1 MPRAINQG
9 HVALVARMAR
19 AIRRRRTELGL
30 ALGFTL
36 AQAVA
41 VHALGFNPGTD
52 LILLASVLAW
62 RTPATR
68 ERISSALLGAARARR
83 WEDALTAVMPTNPA
97 RVGTVERGPFGESAW
112 VRLGAG
118 WSPTHLEAR
127 AEILASFLDVAAVR
141 IRRHPTHAGWVCVRA
156 MASDPLARPT
166 LPWPWAAAARTDLW
180 KPVPLGVDEDGA
192 AVSITLVGHN
202 LLLGG
207 EPGAGKSGALSLLVA
222 AAALDPSVSL
232 WLMDGKLVELA
243 AWKGSAAGFA
253 GIDIT
258 EAIALLRRLQGVIDE
273 RFAELLDTGAR
284 KVAPGTGLHVV
295 VCDELAHYLTWPDR
309 KARDAFT
316 DAFRDLVSRGRAAG
330 VIVLAATQKPG
341 SDVVPTSIRDLFG
354 YRLAMRCATAA
365 ASDTVLGSG
374 WATAGHS
381 AATIDPATRG
391 VGLLLHESGIPV
403 RLRTHWADDA
413 TVASLAR
420 RAEALR
426 GGA

>member
-1 MPRAINQG
+1 MPRAIN
-9 HVALVARMAR
+9 HRDVALLARMAR

-30 ALGFTL
+30 ATAFTL
-36 AQAVA
+36 TQALL
-41 VHALGFNPGTD
+41 VHTLGFNPGTD
-52 LILLASVLAW
+52 LVLLVSVIAW
-62 RTPATR
+62 LTPATR
-68 ERISSALLGAARARR
+68 ERITAALVGSARARR
-83 WEDALTAVMPTNPA
+83 WEDALGAVMPTNPA
-97 RVGTVERGPFGESAW
+97 RVGTVERGAFGESAW

-141 IRRHPTHAGWVCVRA
+141 IRRHPTHTGWVCVRA
-156 MASDPLARPT
+156 MVTDPLARPT
-166 LPWPWAAAARTDLW
+166 PPWPWVGSARTDLW
-180 KPVPLGVDEDGA
+180 KPVPLGLDEDGA
-192 AVSITLVGHN
+192 QVKITLVGHN

-243 AWKGSAAGFA
+243 AWKESAAGFA

-258 EAIALLRRLQGVIDE
+258 EAIALVRRLQAVIDE
-273 RFAELLDTGAR
+273 RFAELLASGAR
-284 KVAPGTGLHVV
+284 KVEPGTGLHVV
-295 VCDELAHYLTWPDR
+295 VCDELAHYLTWPER

-374 WATAGHS
+374 WATAGYS
-381 AATIDPATRG
+381 AAAIDPATRG

-413 TVASLAR
+413 TVADLAR
-420 RAEALR
+420 RAEELR